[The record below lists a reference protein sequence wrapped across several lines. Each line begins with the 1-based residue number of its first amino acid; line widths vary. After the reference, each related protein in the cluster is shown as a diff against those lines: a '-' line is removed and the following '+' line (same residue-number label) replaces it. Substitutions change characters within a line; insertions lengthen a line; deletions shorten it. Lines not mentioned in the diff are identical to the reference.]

1 MFFML
6 CIMLIFGFSIAG
18 ICSIL
23 TTCIE
28 YMFNA
33 PIRNSA
39 TKVQPTEEAKTT
51 SEYIVVINPGDN
63 PITLAV

>member
-1 MFFML
+1 ML
-6 CIMLIFGFSIAG
+6 MFGFSIAC

-23 TTCIE
+23 TTCID
-28 YMFNA
+28 YMFNS
-33 PIRNSA
+33 PIRNSS